1 MARPNSARSWAIL
14 CCKWRPTQN
23 SGQQIAPLN
32 SNRSIGEEALMTTGM
47 LAFWLVLLIA
57 FAVIEPRR
65 AARLSL
71 ALQNI
76 KKRREKGESSVNEAL
91 QSFVGRECIIKTLN
105 YSNSTVIG
113 IVTAVDGCWMTVKT
127 GKAGEEN
134 INMINAEHITRIREY
149 PRDKQGRKKSFF
161 ID

>member
-1 MARPNSARSWAIL
+1 
-14 CCKWRPTQN
+14 
-23 SGQQIAPLN
+23 
-32 SNRSIGEEALMTTGM
+32 MTTGM